1 MRIVLVAGE
10 LSGDLLGEGVVR
22 LLKARYPNA
31 IIEGIAGAK
40 MAAAGCKS
48 LYPMDTLSVMG
59 LAEVLK
65 HLPQILKLRKK
76 LLTYLKQNK
85 PDIYIGI
92 DAPDFN
98 LGIEKKLKSQ
108 GVKTAHYVSPS
119 VWAWREGRIK
129 KIKKATDVVFAIL
142 PFEVGFY
149 QKHQHKA
156 VFVGHPLA
164 NKIPLEEQ
172 REEVRQLLGVSCE
185 DKLVALLPGSRVQ
198 EVERNLP
205 VFLKALEILRKS
217 GKAFNTILPVA
228 KPALKPIL
236 DQCIRQLDQL
246 NITLT
251 DGRSHQVLKAC
262 DFALVASGT
271 ATLETMLYKKP
282 MVVGYRVS
290 AFTAMI
296 VKRLL
301 KIKYVSL
308 PNIIAG
314 DAVIPEHIQENF
326 TPENCAKS
334 LSVYFDD
341 AQEVAKLK
349 SKFIMMHRDLQ
360 QNTDQQVVEEITKL
374 LNS

>member
-1 MRIVLVAGE
+1 M
-10 LSGDLLGEGVVR
+10 
-22 LLKARYPNA
+22 
-31 IIEGIAGAK
+31 
-40 MAAAGCKS
+40 
-48 LYPMDTLSVMG
+48 
-59 LAEVLK
+59 LA
-65 HLPQILKLRKK
+65 
-76 LLTYLKQNK
+76 
-85 PDIYIGI
+85 
-92 DAPDFN
+92 
-98 LGIEKKLKSQ
+98 
-108 GVKTAHYVSPS
+108 PS

-172 REEVRQLLGVSCE
+172 REEARQLLGVSCE

-217 GKAFNTILPVA
+217 GKVFNTILPVA

-236 DQCIRQLDQL
+236 DQYIRQLDQL

-251 DGRSHQVLKAC
+251 DGQSHQVLKAC

-296 VKRLL
+296 VKKLL